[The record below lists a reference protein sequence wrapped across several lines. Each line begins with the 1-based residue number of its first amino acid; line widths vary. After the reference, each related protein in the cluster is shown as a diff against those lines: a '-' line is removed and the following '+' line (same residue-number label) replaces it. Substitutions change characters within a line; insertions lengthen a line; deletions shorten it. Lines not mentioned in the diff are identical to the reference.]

1 MRRFKMH
8 AMERMRW
15 QPFRVCGGWSAG
27 HQPIGYPGDDM
38 NKLTLIAAL
47 GLATLSGVAAADT
60 GFKTYQ
66 SGNVGAVYGR
76 SGIPPVHAGSTI
88 VTRTAQEVVPGPTT
102 EEGPTAVAVG
112 AGSYEVSHLGR
123 S

>member
-1 MRRFKMH
+1 
-8 AMERMRW
+8 
-15 QPFRVCGGWSAG
+15 
-27 HQPIGYPGDDM
+27 M
-38 NKLTLIAAL
+38 NKTTLIVAL
-47 GLATLSGVAAADT
+47 GLATLSGVAAADS
-60 GFKTYQ
+60 GFRTHQ

-88 VTRTAQEVVPGPTT
+88 VTRTAGEVVPGPTT

-112 AGSYEVSHLGR
+112 AGSYEVNHFGR